1 MTMTRANGKSK
12 KQEMKFLLF
21 SFCIAT
27 LGFQALAQQ
36 DAQFSQNMFLK
47 LPVNPGYAG
56 TNRALCAT
64 AVYRDQWVG
73 FPGAPKTF
81 LFCADALVPS
91 LHGGVGLTAMN
102 DKIGNFNFTN
112 VRGAY
117 SFHKQVGQT
126 GILGV
131 GIEAG
136 IIHLHSEAF
145 DSTFYAFSGTTF
157 DLGFGIY
164 YRTEQFYTGLSIA
177 HLPGKQEH
185 IPGSFDYQLAR
196 QNYFMAGYEL
206 FFSSWGSVIPSVHVK
221 SDEVVTTVD
230 LNLMV
235 LWKQLIWVGV
245 SYRFQDAVVPMAG
258 FKWAMGSSSILKL
271 GYSYD
276 IATSA
281 LKKYPTH
288 EFLLNYCIKLKEKS
302 K

>member
-1 MTMTRANGKSK
+1 MIKQK
-12 KQEMKFLLF
+12 KQMIKKLFF
-21 SFCIAT
+21 SFSIASSV
-27 LGFQALAQQ
+27 LHSFAQQ
-36 DAQFSQNMFLK
+36 DPGFSQNMFLK
-47 LPVNPGYAG
+47 LPVNAGYAG
-56 TNRALCAT
+56 TNGALCAT

-73 FPGAPKTF
+73 LQGAPKTF
-81 LFCADALVPS
+81 LFCADALMPS
-91 LHGGVGLTAMN
+91 LHGGVGFTAMN

-117 SFHKQVGQT
+117 SVHKQVGQT
-126 GILGV
+126 GLLGA

-157 DLGFGIY
+157 DLGLGIY
-164 YRTEQFYTGLSIA
+164 YRTEQFYTGLSVA

-185 IPGSFDYQLAR
+185 ILGSFDYQVAR
-196 QNYFMAGYEL
+196 HYYFMAGYEL

-221 SDEVVTTVD
+221 SDDVVTTVD

-235 LWKQLIWVGV
+235 LWKQLIWVGF
-245 SYRFQDAVVPMAG
+245 SYRYQNAIVPMAG
-258 FKWAMGSSSILKL
+258 FKLAMGPSSVLKI

-276 IATSA
+276 LATTDF
-281 LKKYPTH
+281 KNYPTH
-288 EFLLNYCIKLKEKS
+288 EFLLNYCIKLKTKT